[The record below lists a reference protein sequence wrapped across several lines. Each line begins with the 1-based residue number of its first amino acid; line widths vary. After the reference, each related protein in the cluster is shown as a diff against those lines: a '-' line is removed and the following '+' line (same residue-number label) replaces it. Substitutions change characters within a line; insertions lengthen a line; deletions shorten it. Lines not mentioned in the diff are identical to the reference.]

1 MEYRIIRIRI
11 IRRRRE
17 LDGDRIMCRGNAG
30 ENRVEKESDSSRSRG
45 CKENGGDRRS
55 DEIREWKRK
64 KREKGGLTVDL
75 RFSEANYCH
84 GEGDRG

>member
-11 IRRRRE
+11 IRRQRE

-45 CKENGGDRRS
+45 CKENGGDRRVTKL
-55 DEIREWKRK
+55 ENGKERRER
-64 KREKGGLTVDL
+64 RAV
-75 RFSEANYCH
+75 
-84 GEGDRG
+84 

>member
-30 ENRVEKESDSSRSRG
+30 ENRAEKESDSSRSRG
-45 CKENGGDRRS
+45 CKENGGFNVGLMDDYVRTIKHE
-55 DEIREWKRK
+55 EIREDD
-64 KREKGGLTVDL
+64 T
-75 RFSEANYCH
+75 
-84 GEGDRG
+84 